1 MEKKSVA
8 EAATFLSK
16 VGVCQWIAQGVLPTK
31 SSLLTTYILIRDS
44 HFIELS
50 LFLFS

>member
-31 SSLLTTYILIRDS
+31 KFVTYNIYIY
-44 HFIELS
+44 
-50 LFLFS
+50 